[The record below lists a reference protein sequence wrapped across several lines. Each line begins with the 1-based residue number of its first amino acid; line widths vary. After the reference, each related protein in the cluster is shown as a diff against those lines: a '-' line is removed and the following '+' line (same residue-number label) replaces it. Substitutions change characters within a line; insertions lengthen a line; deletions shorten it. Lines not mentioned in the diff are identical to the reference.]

1 MADAASPS
9 RKLLRAMSHAA
20 LPTAGAAVRPAAPH
34 ADRYKWTVLTN
45 TTLGVFMAM
54 MNTSVVIISLPAI
67 FRGIHVDPLQASN
80 IGLLLWL
87 LQGYMVVTAV
97 LVVTLGRIG
106 DLFGRVRMY
115 NAGFAVF
122 TVGSVALALSPVTG
136 SGGALVLIGLRIVQ
150 GIGGALLMANSMAIL
165 TDAFPVQE
173 RGMALG
179 INIVAGIS
187 GSFLGLLVG
196 GVLADVD
203 WRLVFL
209 VSVPFGIAGTLWA
222 FLRLKETG
230 RRSPARI
237 DWSGNATFALGL
249 VLVMVG
255 LTYGLVP
262 YGGRSMGW
270 TNPSVL
276 AELAGGVFALGL
288 FTWIEGRVEEP
299 MFHLGLFRIRAFLGA
314 GTANLLSNMGRGGLQ
329 FMLILW
335 LQGIWLP
342 LHGYSFASTPLWSGI
357 YLVPMSI
364 GYLLSGPLA
373 GRLSDRLGQRWFS
386 TIGMIGTAA
395 TFIVLLFLPVNFPY
409 LVFAS
414 LVLANGVFTGLF
426 SAPNTTTMMNAAP
439 PDQRGAASGMRATF
453 MNAGFVLSISLF
465 FSLMIIGLSST
476 LPHTMSSGLIA
487 QGVPPSV
494 AHRVADLPP
503 VGTLFAAFLG
513 YNPMGTLLG
522 PHVLAGLGSAHA
534 AAVTGK
540 AFFPSL
546 ISGPFHHGLIVTF
559 TASAALCALAG
570 LTSWWAGDE
579 QHADSDERPAVAG
592 HRASSPGELHVEVA
606 MSPPAPATVDG
617 DTRRGGRPRAPTPA
631 RARRHERTG
640 HT

>member
-1 MADAASPS
+1 MAVSS
-9 RKLLRAMSHAA
+9 GAA
-20 LPTAGAAVRPAAPH
+20 LRLAAAADRTHP
-34 ADRYKWTVLTN
+34 DRYKWTVLTN

-115 NAGFAVF
+115 NAGFLVF
-122 TVGSVALALSPVTG
+122 TVASIALSLSPVTG
-136 SGGALVLIGLRIVQ
+136 PSGALVLIGLRIVQ

-165 TDAFPVQE
+165 TDAFPVEE

-196 GVLADVD
+196 GLLADVD

-222 FLRLKETG
+222 YLKLRETG
-230 RRSPARI
+230 RRSKAHI
-237 DWSGNATFALGL
+237 DWWGNATFGLGL
-249 VLVMVG
+249 VLLMIG
-255 LTYGLVP
+255 LTYGLMP
-262 YGGRSMGW
+262 YGGHSMGW

-276 AELAGGVFALGL
+276 AELIAGLGSLAGFA
-288 FTWIEGRVEEP
+288 WIEGRVEEP

-314 GTANLLSNMGRGGLQ
+314 GVANLFSNMGRGGLQ

-386 TIGMIGTAA
+386 TVGMLGAA
-395 TFIVLLFLPVNFPY
+395 ASFIVLLFLPVDFPY
-409 LVFAS
+409 PFFAT

-426 SAPNTTTMMNAAP
+426 SAPNTTTMMNAVP
-439 PDQRGAASGMRATF
+439 PGQRGAASGMRATF

-465 FSLMIIGLSST
+465 FSLMIIGLATT
-476 LPHTMSSGLIA
+476 LPHTMSSGLIR
-487 QGVPPSV
+487 QGVPAPV
-494 AHRVADLPP
+494 ASQVAALPP

-522 PHVLAGLGSAHA
+522 PHILAGLPSAHKTV
-534 AAVTGK
+534 VTGK
-540 AFFPSL
+540 SFFPSL
-546 ISGPFHHGLIVTF
+546 ISGPFHHGLVVAF

-570 LTSWWAGDE
+570 LASWWAGDE
-579 QHADSDERPAVAG
+579 QHADSAVRPSIGPHRGAPEAADEG
-592 HRASSPGELHVEVA
+592 DLDETA
-606 MSPPAPATVDG
+606 MGVS
-617 DTRRGGRPRAPTPA
+617 
-631 RARRHERTG
+631 
-640 HT
+640 

>member
-1 MADAASPS
+1 M
-9 RKLLRAMSHAA
+9 
-20 LPTAGAAVRPAAPH
+20 PTTAPAPRGAAATDRTHP
-34 ADRYKWTVLTN
+34 DRYKWTVLTN

-115 NAGFAVF
+115 NAGFLVF
-122 TVGSVALALSPVTG
+122 TVASIALSLSPVTG
-136 SGGALVLIGLRIVQ
+136 PSGALVLIGLRVVQ

-222 FLRLKETG
+222 YLKLRETG
-230 RRSPARI
+230 RRSDARI
-237 DWSGNATFALGL
+237 DWWGNASFGLGL
-249 VLVMVG
+249 VLLMIG
-255 LTYGLVP
+255 LTYGLMP
-262 YGGRSMGW
+262 YGGHSMGW

-276 AELAGGVFALGL
+276 AELIAGLASLAVFA
-288 FTWIEGRVEEP
+288 WIEGRVTEP

-314 GTANLLSNMGRGGLQ
+314 GVANLLSNMGRGGLQ

-386 TIGMIGTAA
+386 TVGMLGAA
-395 TFIVLLFLPVNFPY
+395 ASFIVLLFLPVDFPY
-409 LVFAS
+409 PFFAA
-414 LVLANGVFTGLF
+414 LVLANGIFTGLF
-426 SAPNTTTMMNAAP
+426 SAPNTTTMMNAVP

-465 FSLMIIGLSST
+465 FSLMIIGLAAT
-476 LPHTMSSGLIA
+476 LPHTMSSGLIS
-487 QGVPPSV
+487 QGVPAPV
-494 AHRVADLPP
+494 AHQVAALPP

-522 PHVLAGLGSAHA
+522 PHVLAGLSPAHA

-540 AFFPSL
+540 SFFPSL
-546 ISGPFHHGLIVTF
+546 ISGPFHHGLVVAF

-570 LTSWWAGDE
+570 LASWWAGDE
-579 QHADSDERPAVAG
+579 QHAESSVRPAVG
-592 HRASSPGELHVEVA
+592 QRPGAQQPVDEGDRDDTA
-606 MSPPAPATVDG
+606 MMGVS
-617 DTRRGGRPRAPTPA
+617 
-631 RARRHERTG
+631 
-640 HT
+640 

>member
-1 MADAASPS
+1 M
-9 RKLLRAMSHAA
+9 
-20 LPTAGAAVRPAAPH
+20 
-34 ADRYKWTVLTN
+34 
-45 TTLGVFMAM
+45 
-54 MNTSVVIISLPAI
+54 
-67 FRGIHVDPLQASN
+67 
-80 IGLLLWL
+80 
-87 LQGYMVVTAV
+87 
-97 LVVTLGRIG
+97 
-106 DLFGRVRMY
+106 FGRVRMY

-122 TVGSVALALSPVTG
+122 TVASVALALSPVTG
-136 SGGALVLIGLRIVQ
+136 PIGALVLIGLRIVQ

-222 FLRLKETG
+222 YLKLRETG
-230 RRSPARI
+230 ERSPARI
-237 DWSGNATFALGL
+237 DWLGNATFALGL

-262 YGGRSMGW
+262 FGGHPMGW

-276 AELAGGVFALGL
+276 AELAGGIASLVA
-288 FTWIEGRVEEP
+288 FTWIERRVKEP

-357 YLVPMSI
+357 YLVPMSV

-386 TIGMIGTAA
+386 TVGMLGTAA
-395 TFIVLLFLPVNFPY
+395 TFVVLLFLPVNFPY
-409 LVFAS
+409 PLFAA
-414 LVLANGVFTGLF
+414 LVLCNGVFTGLF
-426 SAPNTTTMMNAAP
+426 SAPNTTTMMNAVP
-439 PDQRGAASGMRATF
+439 PRQRGAASGMRATF

-476 LPHTMSSGLIA
+476 LPHTMSSGLMA
-487 QGVPPSV
+487 QGVPASV
-494 AHRVADLPP
+494 AHRVAGLPP

-522 PHVLAGLGSAHA
+522 PHVLAGLAPSHA

-559 TASAALCALAG
+559 TASAALCAFAG
-570 LTSWWAGDE
+570 LASWWAGDE
-579 QHADSDERPAVAG
+579 QHVDSHVRPAVAG
-592 HRASSPGELHVEVA
+592 HRSAGTRAGWTGSTGRVA
-606 MSPPAPATVDG
+606 HAEAAPADRHAG
-617 DTRRGGRPRAPTPA
+617 PGRPGGGSKSTRM
-631 RARRHERTG
+631 ARRERAG
-640 HT
+640 SA

>member
-1 MADAASPS
+1 MSSAVPSLASGV
-9 RKLLRAMSHAA
+9 L
-20 LPTAGAAVRPAAPH
+20 TGAAAGRPHP
-34 ADRYKWTVLTN
+34 DRYKWTVLVN

-106 DLFGRVRMY
+106 DLFGRVKMY

-122 TVGSVALALSPVTG
+122 TLASIALALSPVTG
-136 SGGALVLIGLRIVQ
+136 PAGALVLILLRVVQ

-196 GVLADVD
+196 GLLADVD

-209 VSVPFGIAGTLWA
+209 VSVPFGVAGTLWA
-222 FLRLKETG
+222 FWKLHDTG
-230 RRSPARI
+230 IRTPARI
-237 DWSGNATFALGL
+237 DWWGNATFALGL

-255 LTYGLVP
+255 LTYGLMP

-270 TNPSVL
+270 TNPSVI
-276 AELAGGVFALGL
+276 AELAGGAGVLGL
-288 FTWIEGRVEEP
+288 FTWIESRVRDP

-314 GTANLLSNMGRGGLQ
+314 GVANLLSNMGRGGLQ

-357 YLVPMSI
+357 YLVPMSV

-373 GRLSDRLGQRWFS
+373 GRLSDRFGQKWFS
-386 TIGMIGTAA
+386 AVGMLGAA
-395 TFIVLLFLPVNFPY
+395 VTFGALLFLPVDFSYPA
-409 LVFAS
+409 FAG

-426 SAPNTTTMMNAAP
+426 SAPNTTTLMNAVP

-453 MNAGFVLSISLF
+453 MNAGFVLSISIF
-465 FSLMIIGLSST
+465 FSLMIVGLAAT
-476 LPHTMSSGLIA
+476 LPSAMSAGLQS
-487 QGVPPSV
+487 QGVPTAV
-494 AHRVADLPP
+494 AHRIAGLPP

-522 PHVLAGLGSAHA
+522 PHVLAGIGSTHA
-534 AAVTGK
+534 ATVTGK

-546 ISGPFHHGLIVTF
+546 ISGPFHHGLVVAF

-570 LTSWWAGDE
+570 LASIWAGDE
-579 QHADSDERPAVAG
+579 QHADQGAAVLRPADTGTAMARSAAGSDGDRTPAGGAGNHDRHAEDSIVPSHPSPEAAIGMGAPG
-592 HRASSPGELHVEVA
+592 HR
-606 MSPPAPATVDG
+606 
-617 DTRRGGRPRAPTPA
+617 
-631 RARRHERTG
+631 
-640 HT
+640 

>member
-1 MADAASPS
+1 VTTAA
-9 RKLLRAMSHAA
+9 
-20 LPTAGAAVRPAAPH
+20 AAP
-34 ADRYKWTVLTN
+34 DRYKWTVLTN

-97 LVVTLGRIG
+97 LVVTFGRIG

-122 TVGSVALALSPVTG
+122 TVGSIALALSPVTG
-136 SGGALVLIGLRIVQ
+136 AGGALVLIGLRIVQ

-209 VSVPFGIAGTLWA
+209 VSVPFGVAGTVWA
-222 FLRLKETG
+222 YLKLRETG
-230 RRSPARI
+230 QRAPARI
-237 DWSGNATFALGL
+237 DWWGNATFALGL
-249 VLVMVG
+249 VLILVG

-262 YGGRSMGW
+262 YGGHSMGW
-270 TNPSVL
+270 TNPSVV
-276 AELAGGVFALGL
+276 AELAGGVAALGV
-288 FTWIEGRVEEP
+288 FTWIEGRLAEP

-342 LHGYSFASTPLWSGI
+342 LHGYSFSSTPLWSGI

-373 GRLSDRLGQRWFS
+373 GRMSDRLGQRWFS
-386 TIGMIGTAA
+386 TIGMLGAAA

-409 LVFAS
+409 LLFAA
-414 LVLANGVFTGLF
+414 LVLANGTFTGLF
-426 SAPNTTTMMNAAP
+426 SAPNTTTMMNAVP

-465 FSLMIIGLSST
+465 FSLMIIGLASS

-487 QGVPPSV
+487 QGVPASV
-494 AHRVADLPP
+494 AHRVAGLPP

-522 PHVLAGLGSAHA
+522 PHVLAGLGPSHA
-534 AAVTGK
+534 ALVTGK
-540 AFFPSL
+540 TFFPSL
-546 ISGPFHHGLIVTF
+546 ISAPFHHGLIVTF
-559 TASAALCALAG
+559 SASAALCAIAG
-570 LTSWWAGDE
+570 LASWWAGDE
-579 QHADSDERPAVAG
+579 QHADSHFRPAVTQ
-592 HRASSPGELHVEVA
+592 R
-606 MSPPAPATVDG
+606 
-617 DTRRGGRPRAPTPA
+617 PA
-631 RARRHERTG
+631 RDSAADKAAAAGPAAATDAEPDAVPEVVS
-640 HT
+640 